1 MKKFWLP
8 LFIVVLVLAGCKKDI
23 LTGSE
28 SGKTFKYN
36 VGESFTIKLPENPS
50 TGYVWRFKIEPETQ
64 QIISLI
70 SDNFETR
77 AQGRVGAGG
86 EHFFVWQA
94 VNVGTVEIYGFHTR
108 PWVISK
114 DEPSVAYRI
123 MVQ

>member
-1 MKKFWLP
+1 MKRFWLP
-8 LFIVVLVLAGCKKDI
+8 LFFVVLMLTGCKKDV

-50 TGYVWRFKIEPETQ
+50 TGYVWRFKVEPESQ

-70 SDNFETR
+70 SENFEVSSKEP
-77 AQGRVGAGG
+77 VGAGG

-94 VNVGTVEIYGFHTR
+94 VNVGTVEIYGFHAR
-108 PWVISK
+108 PWAVSK

-123 MVQ
+123 IAQ